1 MKKVINIVVRI
12 EYDYNK
18 EFPKVSEKYN
28 DLTAVELA
36 INPNF
41 NTIEEG
47 VSLDKVQVDFVEPY
61 TIIDWDKLEHNP
73 EEEYKKD

>member
-1 MKKVINIVVRI
+1 MKKVINLVVRI
-12 EYDYNK
+12 EYDYDK

-47 VSLDKVQVDFVEPY
+47 VSLDKVQVDFVEPDKP
-61 TIIDWDKLEHNP
+61 IDWDKLEHNP
-73 EEEYKKD
+73 EVEHKKD

>member
-1 MKKVINIVVRI
+1 MKKVINLAVRI
-12 EYDYNK
+12 EYDYDK

-41 NTIEEG
+41 NTVEEG
-47 VSLDKVQVDFVEPY
+47 VSLNKVHVDIVDPDKP
-61 TIIDWDKLEHNP
+61 IDWDKLEHNP
-73 EEEYKKD
+73 EEEWGIS

>member
-1 MKKVINIVVRI
+1 MKKVINLVVRI
-12 EYDYNK
+12 EYDYGK

-41 NTIEEG
+41 NTVEEG
-47 VSLDKVQVDFVEPY
+47 VSLDKVQVETIEPY
-61 TIIDWDKLEHNP
+61 TLIDWDKIEHNP
-73 EEEYKKD
+73 QISLTK